1 MTFKKP
7 DDLDKGPNSTTH
19 RMRGRVK
26 GRGRNSPLINFH
38 REALPGPA
46 PLPKAKLTI
55 AHKFM
60 TTSGWDVGR
69 VVKKCGALWA
79 VKYPTDPQQ
88 YLHELNQQDY
98 GHEGVWVAVKKGQ
111 G

>member
-1 MTFKKP
+1 MA
-7 DDLDKGPNSTTH
+7 SQ
-19 RMRGRVK
+19 MRKLV
-26 GRGRNSPLINFH
+26 
-38 REALPGPA
+38 
-46 PLPKAKLTI
+46 LPKHTRSADQQCADI

>member
-1 MTFKKP
+1 MEEEKSEGEEEGDVESSEEEEEEVDP
-7 DDLDKGPNSTTH
+7 GPWVDTDAW
-19 RMRGRVK
+19 K
-26 GRGRNSPLINFH
+26 
-38 REALPGPA
+38 ALPGPA
-46 PLPKAKLTI
+46 PVPKAKLTI

-88 YLHELNQQDY
+88 YLHQLNHLDY